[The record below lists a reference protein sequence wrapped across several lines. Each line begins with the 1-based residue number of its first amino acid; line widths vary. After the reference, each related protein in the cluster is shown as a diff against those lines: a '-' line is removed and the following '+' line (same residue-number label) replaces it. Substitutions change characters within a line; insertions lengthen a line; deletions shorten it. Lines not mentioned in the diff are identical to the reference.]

1 MASDGDGRMIAAARL
16 RFSDYHFG
24 GGTALFACVI
34 SSSPDEAGR
43 RSFPLASCV
52 VVPGRACLICP
63 GVGDCVSSCLP
74 VLVSF
79 PGAVPAACVSL
90 SSASL
95 GVGYI
100 PGSGHRSLIISS
112 ISSSRAA
119 VAVSFSSTSGA
130 ASSIGGALLLS
141 CEAIVRRT
149 ADVAVPSALASFS
162 YELGKTARNVIS
174 CSSPSDVP
182 GLLVLRLV
190 LPSRGA
196 SRAVS
201 SSRCSLVAC
210 VGSCGS
216 VRRRL
221 VVAEASFVCPAAWR
235 YACPH
240 PLPVAS
246 VRFSSL
252 RLVWRLVARSPM
264 SCGLGWRGVLAHPI
278 GFVLLVQRGVPWC
291 RGVLPC
297 LPASSDLLFLCLRA
311 RRLVSRLGERLVG
324 VSSSMMC
331 PLRWRGVLAVPWAS
345 SRLIVSWSGEASAS
359 RFSSR
364 RGADERWFPSC
375 RLGAGACSDA
385 VGDGAMLFSSSAFPI
400 WFIVACFSFPVAIA
414 LASCRSFDSRRA
426 GREAGRR
433 LLAWILWRGS
443 SCLVDGCI

>member
-63 GVGDCVSSCLP
+63 GIGDCVSSCLP

-90 SSASL
+90 SSVSL

-141 CEAIVRRT
+141 CEATVRRT

-264 SCGLGWRGVLAHPI
+264 SCGLGWRGVLA
-278 GFVLLVQRGVPWC
+278 
-291 RGVLPC
+291 
-297 LPASSDLLFLCLRA
+297 
-311 RRLVSRLGERLVG
+311 
-324 VSSSMMC
+324 
-331 PLRWRGVLAVPWAS
+331 VPWAS

>member
-1 MASDGDGRMIAAARL
+1 M
-16 RFSDYHFG
+16 
-24 GGTALFACVI
+24 
-34 SSSPDEAGR
+34 
-43 RSFPLASCV
+43 
-52 VVPGRACLICP
+52 
-63 GVGDCVSSCLP
+63 
-74 VLVSF
+74 
-79 PGAVPAACVSL
+79 
-90 SSASL
+90 
-95 GVGYI
+95 
-100 PGSGHRSLIISS
+100 
-112 ISSSRAA
+112 
-119 VAVSFSSTSGA
+119 
-130 ASSIGGALLLS
+130 
-141 CEAIVRRT
+141 
-149 ADVAVPSALASFS
+149 
-162 YELGKTARNVIS
+162 
-174 CSSPSDVP
+174 
-182 GLLVLRLV
+182 
-190 LPSRGA
+190 
-196 SRAVS
+196 
-201 SSRCSLVAC
+201 
-210 VGSCGS
+210 
-216 VRRRL
+216 
-221 VVAEASFVCPAAWR
+221 
-235 YACPH
+235 
-240 PLPVAS
+240 
-246 VRFSSL
+246 
-252 RLVWRLVARSPM
+252 
-264 SCGLGWRGVLAHPI
+264 LAHPI

>member
-1 MASDGDGRMIAAARL
+1 MKAAALASDGDGRMIAAARL

-149 ADVAVPSALASFS
+149 ADVTVPSALASFS

-252 RLVWRLVARSPM
+252 RLVGRLVPPSRSIVSSCLFVSFFSFASPVGVAVPPSRRIVSSVASCLLVSFFFIRLIALRICDEAFLRRRRAIRIIPM
-264 SCGLGWRGVLAHPI
+264 G
-278 GFVLLVQRGVPWC
+278 VLLVRS
-291 RGVLPC
+291 VLVRTGSVRRYP
-297 LPASSDLLFLCLRA
+297 LPALRYPVM
-311 RRLVSRLGERLVG
+311 RR
-324 VSSSMMC
+324 
-331 PLRWRGVLAVPWAS
+331 
-345 SRLIVSWSGEASAS
+345 
-359 RFSSR
+359 
-364 RGADERWFPSC
+364 
-375 RLGAGACSDA
+375 
-385 VGDGAMLFSSSAFPI
+385 
-400 WFIVACFSFPVAIA
+400 
-414 LASCRSFDSRRA
+414 
-426 GREAGRR
+426 
-433 LLAWILWRGS
+433 
-443 SCLVDGCI
+443 